1 MINNLKEFPRP
12 YNGAMICIDGGV
24 NIGLAWFKF
33 NKREPVQYE
42 SIYSDHKSVL
52 STEWERDADNVLRKL
67 KLYLHS
73 STTRIPQL
81 SPVFIEQPQF
91 FNTHTGYKSAASQSL
106 AKLVF
111 ITGRIWQVVSD
122 HGYKPIAVPINA
134 YKGQMHLPQ
143 VQSRIKRAI
152 GIEIPD
158 EHAAHA
164 VLIGLWMRGLYK

>member
-12 YNGAMICIDGGV
+12 YNGAMLCIDPGM
-24 NIGLAWFKF
+24 NIGLAWFRF
-33 NKREPVQYE
+33 NKTAPFQYQ
-42 SIYSDHKSVL
+42 SLYSDHKSL
-52 STEWERDADNVLRKL
+52 QSTEWEKNADNVIRKL
-67 KLYLHS
+67 KVYLHT
-73 STTRIPQL
+73 STIPQL
-81 SPVFIEQPQF
+81 SPVFIEEPQF

-111 ITGRIWQVVSD
+111 ITGRIWQIVTD
-122 HGYKPIAVPINA
+122 HGYRPIAVPINA

-143 VQSRIKRAI
+143 VQSRIKRAS
-152 GIEIPD
+152 GGEIPD